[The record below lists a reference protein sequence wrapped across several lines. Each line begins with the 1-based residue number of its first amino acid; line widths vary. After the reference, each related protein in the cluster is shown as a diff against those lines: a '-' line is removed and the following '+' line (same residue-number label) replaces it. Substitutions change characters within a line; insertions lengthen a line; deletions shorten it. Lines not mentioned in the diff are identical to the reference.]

1 VPGERLCYVCG
12 VTDEVLF
19 HNARALVVDHDAVT
33 RSVVFN
39 DKLLA
44 FAKQWDSDHGSVRRI
59 ALAPKSRPR
68 TASECEEKR
77 RCRPLLCNLG
87 KPSRR
92 TSMSG
97 RGKWPTSAFT
107 T

>member
-1 VPGERLCYVCG
+1 MRFC
-12 VTDEVLF
+12 F
-19 HNARALVVDHDAVT
+19 VVDHDAVT

-44 FAKQWDSDHGSVRRI
+44 FAKHWDSDHGRVRRI
-59 ALAPKSRPR
+59 ALAPKARPR

-77 RCRPLLCNLG
+77 HCRSLLCNLG

-97 RGKWPTSAFT
+97 RGKGPTPAFT
-107 T
+107 AHGGGARSRFLRAGKQRR